1 MIGRATLGVCA
12 AAVLLVVAV
21 PGGEAHARNDAR
33 DIVGASSTPSVLLG
47 AADGSGVSA
56 GLTTEE
62 LLGFCDDLLGT

>member
-1 MIGRATLGVCA
+1 MCA

-21 PGGEAHARNDAR
+21 PGSGAHARNDAKA
-33 DIVGASSTPSVLLG
+33 IVGGGSTPSVLLG